1 MLIRD
6 AETAPGRVT
15 HVQVSGGLIDK
26 IGSDLRPD
34 QHGIVVEAG
43 GGALLPGLHDH
54 HFHLLSFAASLES
67 VACGPPS
74 VTSASHLI
82 RILRSAPPTDGENWL
97 RGVGYHESVAGEI
110 DRDWLDEAEPDRPV
124 RVQHRGGRLWVLN
137 SRAIEILTAG
147 TGNTPLA
154 REGGRFT
161 GRLYEGDAWLR
172 HRLGNRRPSL
182 HRASR
187 FLLSR
192 GVTGITDATPTNTA
206 TEFELFRQAFAT
218 GEIAQS
224 ILVMG
229 DATLDHVSD
238 VSGIQRGATKI
249 HLRDAA
255 LPPLDEVAARI
266 RHSHAV
272 DRPVAVHC
280 VTLGEAMLAIGAFQ
294 DAGTIQGDRIEHAAI
309 TPPYM
314 LAMMAELGLTVVT
327 QPNFVAER
335 GDAYLRDVE
344 PQDRPWLYRLGG
356 FLDGGIALAGGTDA
370 PFGGADPWRA
380 MAAAVERRSS
390 GGVPIGPEEA
400 LTPEQALGLFL
411 SAPRSPGGAARTI
424 MPGADADLCLLRQS
438 WRDARSNLAN
448 AQVALTIKSGA
459 IVWNASAR

>member
-6 AETAPGRVT
+6 AEIAPGYVT
-15 HVQVSGGLIDK
+15 HVQISGGLIGKTGGDH
-26 IGSDLRPD
+26 RPEKD
-34 QHGIVVEAG
+34 GVVVEAG
-43 GGALLPGLHDH
+43 GGALLSGLHDH

-67 VACGPPS
+67 VECGPPS
-74 VTSASHLI
+74 VANASDLI
-82 RILRSAPPTDGENWL
+82 RTLRAAPPMDGENWL

-110 DRDWLDEAEPDRPV
+110 DRDWLDQAATDRPT
-124 RVQHRGGRLWVLN
+124 RVQHRSGRLWVLN

-147 TGNTPLA
+147 TNDTPLE

-161 GRLYEGDAWLR
+161 GRLYEGDKWLR

-182 HRASR
+182 HRASQ

-206 TEFELFRQAFAT
+206 SEFELFRNALDAR
-218 GEIAQS
+218 EIAQN

-229 DATLDHVSD
+229 NATLDQVSD
-238 VSGIQRGATKI
+238 APGIQRGATKI
-249 HLRDAA
+249 HLRDAD
-255 LPPLDEVAARI
+255 LPPLDEIAARI

-280 VTLGEAMLAIGAFQ
+280 FTLGETALALGAFQ
-294 DAGTIQGDRIEHAAI
+294 DAGAIHGDRIEHAAI

-314 LAMMAELGLTVVT
+314 LTMMAELGLTVVT

-344 PQDRPWLYRLGG
+344 TLDRRWLYRLRG
-356 FLDGGIALAGGTDA
+356 FLDGGVALAGGTDA
-370 PFGGADPWRA
+370 PFGSADPWRA

-390 GGVPIGPEEA
+390 GGASIGPEEA
-400 LTPEQALGLFL
+400 LMPEQALGLFL
-411 SAPRSPGGAARTI
+411 SAPRSPGGIARTI

-438 WRDARSNLAN
+438 WRDARSNLAD
-448 AQVALTIKSGA
+448 ASVALTIKSGA
-459 IVWNASAR
+459 IVWDGSAR

>member
-6 AETAPGRVT
+6 AEIAPGRVT
-15 HVQVSGGLIDK
+15 DVQISGGLIGK
-26 IGSDLRPD
+26 IGDDLRPD
-34 QHGIVVEAG
+34 EDGIILKAR

-67 VACGPPS
+67 VECGPPF
-74 VTSASHLI
+74 VASASDLI
-82 RILRSAPPTDGENWL
+82 HILRAAPRTDGENWL

-110 DRDWLDEAEPDRPV
+110 DRDWLDQAVPDRPV
-124 RVQHRGGRLWVLN
+124 RVQHRGGRLWILN

-147 TGNTPLA
+147 TNDTPLE
-154 REGGRFT
+154 REGCRFT
-161 GRLYEGDAWLR
+161 GRLYEGDGWLR

-182 HRASR
+182 HRASQ

-206 TEFELFRQAFAT
+206 AEFELFRKAFGAR
-218 GEIAQS
+218 EVVQS

-229 DATLDHVSD
+229 DATLDHVGD
-238 VSGIQRGATKI
+238 VPGIQRGATKI
-249 HLRDAA
+249 HLRDAV
-255 LPPLDEVAARI
+255 LPPLDEIAARI
-266 RHSHAV
+266 QHSHAA

-280 VTLGEAMLAIGAFQ
+280 VTLGETLLAIGGFQ
-294 DAGTIQGDRIEHAAI
+294 DAGAIQGDRIEHAAI
-309 TPPYM
+309 TPPDI
-314 LAMMAELGLTVVT
+314 LAMMVELGLTVVT

-335 GDAYLRDVE
+335 GDAYLRDVD
-344 PQDRPWLYRLGG
+344 PRDRPWLYRLRG
-356 FLDGGIALAGGTDA
+356 FLDSGIALAGGTDA

-390 GGVPIGPEEA
+390 GGSPIGPEEA

-424 MPGADADLCLLRQS
+424 MPGADADLCLLQQS
-438 WRDARSNLAN
+438 WWDAQSNLAEVS
-448 AQVALTIKSGA
+448 VALTIKSGA
-459 IVWNASAR
+459 IAWDASAR

>member
-6 AETAPGRVT
+6 AEIAPGCVT
-15 HVQVSGGLIDK
+15 HVQISGGLIGK
-26 IGSDLRPD
+26 IGSDLKPD
-34 QHGIVVEAG
+34 EDGIVVEAG

-67 VACGPPS
+67 VECGPPS
-74 VTSASHLI
+74 ATRALDLI
-82 RILRSAPPTDGENWL
+82 RILRSAPRTTEQNWL

-110 DRDWLDEAEPDRPV
+110 DRDWLDQAVPDRPV
-124 RVQHRGGRLWVLN
+124 RVQHRSGRLWILN
-137 SRAIEILTAG
+137 SRALEILTAG
-147 TGNTPLA
+147 GNDTPLE
-154 REGGRFT
+154 REGSRFT
-161 GRLYEGDAWLR
+161 GRLYEGDGWLR

-182 HRASR
+182 HRASH

-192 GVTGITDATPTNTA
+192 GVTGITDATPANTA
-206 TEFELFRQAFAT
+206 TEFEMFRKAF
-218 GEIAQS
+218 GSREIAQN

-238 VSGIQRGATKI
+238 VPGIQRGATKI

-255 LPPLDEVAARI
+255 LPPLDEVAVRI
-266 RHSHAV
+266 RHSHAA

-280 VTLGEAMLAIGAFQ
+280 VTLGEAMLAIAAFQ
-294 DAGTIQGDRIEHAAI
+294 DGGTIQGDRIEHAAI

-344 PQDRPWLYRLGG
+344 PRDQPWLYRLRG
-356 FLDGGIALAGGTDA
+356 FLDSGIALAGGTDA
-370 PFGGADPWRA
+370 PFGDADPWRA

-390 GGVPIGPEEA
+390 GGSPIGPEEA
-400 LTPEQALGLFL
+400 LAPEEALGLFL
-411 SAPRSPGGAARTI
+411 SAPRSPGGTARAI

-438 WRDARSNLAN
+438 WRDARSDLAD

-459 IVWNASAR
+459 IAWDASAR